1 MHAAAAAAAGAR
13 SPCIILRDMSS
24 PLALPNQFH
33 GEHQSDDPAVAT
45 AAHWRVA
52 PGLREEEQRM
62 QDLPLHDAELTSELR
77 CPPCGAWDF
86 PMSREEKIRR
96 LILVFE
102 AEAKTGDHEILAL
115 QREKDIWR
123 ARALAA
129 ESTPATATEVGR
141 CRADALDRASRA
153 AAGAQAV
160 LCGDRLSHVEL
171 PQVPLGPPPSR
182 PAGIPGSPKKYM
194 QQPRASLGSSD
205 SAGASPRNLTPRP
218 NAGLRT
224 RRRTTVFTTRDT
236 HEVVRIPRRTAP
248 PMAFAPPLAVPE
260 QACTRLSTAHRHS
273 IAQAARRNSTGGRR
287 QSVVIHSEC
296 WDSFGDG
303 SEEEMMTPESGAAS
317 PPSLSLSALPEAP
330 GPLTTPDGIQ
340 IVVKR
345 SNSADGEWRCLTED
359 RWAMFSD
366 GESDFGSDS
375 SHGHFNAPI
384 EFGNTCPKT

>member
-1 MHAAAAAAAGAR
+1 MEELVPDV
-13 SPCIILRDMSS
+13 SPLDMSG
-24 PLALPNQFH
+24 PLILPNHFH
-33 GEHQSDDPAVAT
+33 G
-45 AAHWRVA
+45 
-52 PGLREEEQRM
+52 GLREEEQLM

-86 PMSREEKIRR
+86 PMSREEKVRR

-102 AEAKTGDHEILAL
+102 AEAKTGDHEISAL
-115 QREKDIWR
+115 QQEKDLWR

-129 ESTPATATEVGR
+129 ESPPATATEAGR
-141 CRADALDRASRA
+141 CRADALDRVSRA
-153 AAGAQAV
+153 AADAQAV
-160 LCGDRLSHVEL
+160 LCGDRLSHMEL
-171 PQVPLGPPPSR
+171 PPVPLGPPPSR
-182 PAGIPGSPKKYM
+182 PAGSSPKKYM
-194 QQPRASLGSSD
+194 QQSRASPGSPD
-205 SAGASPRNLTPRP
+205 AAGASPRNLTPRP
-218 NAGLRT
+218 TAGLRT
-224 RRRTTVFTTRDT
+224 RRRTTIFTTRDT

-248 PMAFAPPLAVPE
+248 PMAFAPPVAVPE

-273 IAQAARRNSTGGRR
+273 IAARRNSTGRR

>member
-1 MHAAAAAAAGAR
+1 MNG
-13 SPCIILRDMSS
+13 
-24 PLALPNQFH
+24 PLVLPNH
-33 GEHQSDDPAVAT
+33 TCGEHRSDDPALV

-52 PGLREEEQRM
+52 PGLREEKQHK
-62 QDLPLHDAELTSELR
+62 QDCPLQDAELTSELR

-102 AEAKTGDHEILAL
+102 AEAKSSDREISAL
-115 QREKDIWR
+115 QRERDTWR

-129 ESTPATATEVGR
+129 ESTPATATEAGWCRAEALDAGR
-141 CRADALDRASRA
+141 CRAEALDRVSRA
-153 AAGAQAV
+153 TADAQAV
-160 LCGDRLSHVEL
+160 LSGNHPSHVEL
-171 PQVPLGPPPSR
+171 LGPPPSR
-182 PAGIPGSPKKYM
+182 PAGGLPGSPKKYV
-194 QQPRASLGSSD
+194 QQPRVSMGYPCSPQKPMQQAPASFGSSPEQ
-205 SAGASPRNLTPRP
+205 SPRNLTPRP
-218 NAGLRT
+218 AAGLRT
-224 RRRTTVFTTRDT
+224 RRRTTIFTTRDT

-273 IAQAARRNSTGGRR
+273 IAARRNSTGRR

-317 PPSLSLSALPEAP
+317 PPSLSLSALHEAP

-375 SHGHFNAPI
+375 SHGHFNAPV
-384 EFGNTCPKT
+384 ELGFQ